1 MWVNPVL
8 ILHLEL
14 SNPSLHIVCHI
25 QQGLSLG
32 ITVGNEGFG
41 NQEVEEADMK
51 QNQDFSVLCF
61 CLFVF

>member
-1 MWVNPVL
+1 MGESCAHPTL
-8 ILHLEL
+8 GAQQ
-14 SNPSLHIVCHI
+14 PFAAYCHI

-41 NQEVEEADMK
+41 NQEVEEDDMK